1 MAATTPGQTGG
12 GSLSDLLT
20 AAQNIAKG
28 IALLTQSYL
37 NVNGVMN
44 FAAIAVPTVIKPSAG
59 RICRISIT
67 TAGSATGMV
76 YDGAT
81 VNALSKPLWVIPMAA
96 KSDGEP
102 YEVQFATNFGLLIVP
117 GTGMVVSGTY
127 S

>member
-1 MAATTPGQTGG
+1 MAVTTGQTGG

-20 AAQNIAKG
+20 AAQSIAKG
-28 IALLTQSYL
+28 LAALSQNYL
-37 NVNGVMN
+37 NIHGVMN
-44 FAAIAVPTVIKPSAG
+44 FAAIATATVIKPSAG

-81 VNALSKPLWVIPMAA
+81 LQATGKPIWVIPETAA
-96 KSDGEP
+96 TDGEP
-102 YEVQFATNFGLLIVP
+102 YEVQIPCNFGLLIVP
-117 GTGMVVSGTY
+117 GTGQTVAGSY